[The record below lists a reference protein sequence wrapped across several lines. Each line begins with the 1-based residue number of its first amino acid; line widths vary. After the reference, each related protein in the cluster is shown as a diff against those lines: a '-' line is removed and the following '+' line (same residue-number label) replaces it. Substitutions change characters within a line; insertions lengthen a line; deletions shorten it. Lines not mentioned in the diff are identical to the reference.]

1 MCVCTRVQCVHAST
15 ILKTAHRWKAKQLRV
30 ILEHVHTFIL
40 VQNIKPKDH
49 SAVHLSPLLQQVQ
62 CVICVANHKLSTQT
76 LSLSHAEDSP
86 LLICVTAKKLHLLC
100 CSQHLSHDQF
110 YLGFKLF
117 CLLFFFY
124 KLLWCPEPVQHV
136 HTPTLQVCL
145 PCHHIEFYDLCK
157 TLKEMYNLILW
168 KQTCLRGL
176 VSRNNNLGKQKAEQE
191 GAWLL

>member
-40 VQNIKPKDH
+40 VQYIKPKDH

-76 LSLSHAEDSP
+76 LSLPHAEDSP
-86 LLICVTAKKLHLLC
+86 LLICVTATKLHLLC

-117 CLLFFFY
+117 CLLFFFFRFFFINFSGVQNRYNMFIHQPY
-124 KLLWCPEPVQHV
+124 KC
-136 HTPTLQVCL
+136 VCL
-145 PCHHIEFYDLCK
+145 VI
-157 TLKEMYNLILW
+157 TLNFMIFA
-168 KQTCLRGL
+168 RP
-176 VSRNNNLGKQKAEQE
+176 
-191 GAWLL
+191 